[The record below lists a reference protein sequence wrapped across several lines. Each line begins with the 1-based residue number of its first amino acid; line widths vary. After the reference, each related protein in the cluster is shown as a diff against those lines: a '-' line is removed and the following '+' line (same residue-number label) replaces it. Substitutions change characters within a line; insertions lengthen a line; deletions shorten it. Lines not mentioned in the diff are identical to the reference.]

1 MLVGT
6 YNKVGITVIV
16 GMTEI
21 VRVDN
26 KGRLLIPKT
35 LREKTEISEGSY
47 VKIESEG
54 NRIIIERTESAALK
68 HYGRFKVDSLPDD
81 LDNYVEGEILK
92 RWLKKHTS
100 T

>member
-1 MLVGT
+1 M
-6 YNKVGITVIV
+6 V
-16 GMTEI
+16 GMTAI

-47 VKIESEG
+47 VKIESDG
-54 NRIIIERTESAALK
+54 NRIIVQPTESTAKK
-68 HYGRFKVDSLPDD
+68 HYGRFKVDSLPEDMGD
-81 LDNYVEGEILK
+81 YVEGEILK